1 MGSYQPVGNRRKDA
15 ERHILVA
22 CFSVSQLLLLPTMMT
37 RCWSL
42 SLLLFLSVTSLVSSA
57 ASSGG
62 NQRKRRSVGFSS
74 LLPIL
79 MGGGLQPWGY
89 PMNEYGYPNA
99 FGLGS
104 PLFQDYANYAMW
116 FMGDGGLW
124 GHGYTDPAVAKPATG
139 PIVHWDHFDKAAGTY
154 EETDWNALV
163 ANLANPQP
171 GVYKLSGIEQ
181 VAWQDP
187 QAYQKY
193 THPGNHLGKYLGLGL
208 YGGL

>member
-1 MGSYQPVGNRRKDA
+1 MHFKITGIFLG
-15 ERHILVA
+15 
-22 CFSVSQLLLLPTMMT
+22 LLP
-37 RCWSL
+37 
-42 SLLLFLSVTSLVSSA
+42 F
-57 ASSGG
+57 GG
-62 NQRKRRSVGFSS
+62 FFNPGYF
-74 LLPIL
+74 
-79 MGGGLQPWGY
+79 GGG
-89 PMNEYGYPNA
+89 MNEYGYPNA
-99 FGLGS
+99 FGMGS
-104 PLFQDYANYAMW
+104 PLFQDYANYALW
-116 FMGDGGLW
+116 FQGDKEHGYGLW

-154 EETDWNALV
+154 EGEDWNALV

-193 THPGNHLGKYLGLGL
+193 TQPGNHLGKYLGLGL